1 MDEDIEL
8 TVRYASA
15 SLDGET
21 ARIAVVTDSGPLT
34 LQMHR
39 IVLGA
44 LAGSIARALFPRTSE
59 PAPLLGDE
67 PAAPVGE
74 VSIAPLGDVEPHDD
88 LAQDD
93 VGRVDVTN
101 VHPPETE
108 GAAGVDYIPTQPEA
122 HEPDQGPAFAGPKPD
137 DDRSQ
142 PEPHAA
148 SSKGPGSSR
157 RRKRR

>member
-59 PAPLLGDE
+59 PAPPLEDE

-74 VSIAPLGDVEPHDD
+74 ASITPLGDVEPHDD
-88 LAQDD
+88 LAQSDVVQDD
-93 VGRVDVTN
+93 LAQDGLGRADLT
-101 VHPPETE
+101 HIDPPESA
-108 GAAGVDYIPTQPEA
+108 GAAVGVEDIPTQP
-122 HEPDQGPAFAGPKPD
+122 
-137 DDRSQ
+137 
-142 PEPHAA
+142 
-148 SSKGPGSSR
+148 
-157 RRKRR
+157 